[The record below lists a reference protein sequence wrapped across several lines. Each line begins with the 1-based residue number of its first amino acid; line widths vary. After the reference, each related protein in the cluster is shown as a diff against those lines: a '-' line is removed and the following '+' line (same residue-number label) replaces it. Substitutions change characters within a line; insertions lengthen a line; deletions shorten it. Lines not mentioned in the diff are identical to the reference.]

1 MPTRVLFVCAA
12 NAARS
17 QMAEALLRS
26 LGGDHFEVHSAGVR
40 PRDKVHPLATRVL
53 SAIHLDVST
62 QMTKSIDRFK
72 TEPFDYVITLC
83 DEAREA
89 CAAMAPSVES
99 IHWNITDP
107 LSRDSNER
115 VFRETLWEVRR
126 RVELFV
132 TVARQQARERHP
144 RQ

>member
-1 MPTRVLFVCAA
+1 MPTRVLFVCSA

-26 LGGDHFEVHSAGVR
+26 LGGPEFEVHSAGVR
-40 PRDKVHPLATRVL
+40 PHEKVHPLATRVL
-53 SAIHLDVST
+53 NAIHLDVSSHL
-62 QMTKSIDRFK
+62 TKALDRFRG
-72 TEPFDYVITLC
+72 EVFDYVVTLC
-83 DEAREA
+83 DESRDA
-89 CAAMAPSVES
+89 CATIPARVEN

-107 LSRDSNER
+107 LRSGDFDEH

-132 TVARQQARERHP
+132 TIARS
-144 RQ
+144 RQRAQ